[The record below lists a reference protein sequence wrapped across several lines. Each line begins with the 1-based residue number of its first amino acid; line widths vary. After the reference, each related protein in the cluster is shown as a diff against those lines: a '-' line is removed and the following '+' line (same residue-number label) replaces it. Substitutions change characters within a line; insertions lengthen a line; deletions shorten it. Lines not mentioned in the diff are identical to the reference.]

1 MKTPEDSL
9 FLPNF
14 CSIRAVFVTVLVAEL
29 LALVLTLAMADRHSV
44 WEDLGVISLFVQW
57 LVLLCAAA
65 LCILRRL
72 MIHSSNRLVMTLS
85 YLLILAVTV
94 LVSEASYWLFQV
106 YPISSNSLLRY
117 HGDFL
122 LRNIAMAAI
131 LGAMVLRYLY
141 IQHQWKIHLQAES
154 RARIQAL
161 QARIRPHFLFNSMNV
176 IASLTRSEPALA
188 EQTVEDLAELFR
200 ASLTEATEGITL
212 ADELNILQRYI
223 RIEQLRLGDRLR
235 VIWDIES
242 LPRNAL
248 VPALL
253 LQPLVENA
261 VYHGIETREDGGEIS
276 ICGKFDQNWL
286 TIVLENPIS
295 IGHQA
300 NPRTGNRL
308 AMDNIRQRLEVFYE
322 QPGMMQV
329 EQDDTLFRVIL
340 RIPYQVKT
348 A

>member
-1 MKTPEDSL
+1 
-9 FLPNF
+9 
-14 CSIRAVFVTVLVAEL
+14 
-29 LALVLTLAMADRHSV
+29 
-44 WEDLGVISLFVQW
+44 
-57 LVLLCAAA
+57 
-65 LCILRRL
+65 
-72 MIHSSNRLVMTLS
+72 
-85 YLLILAVTV
+85 
-94 LVSEASYWLFQV
+94 
-106 YPISSNSLLRY
+106 
-117 HGDFL
+117 
-122 LRNIAMAAI
+122 MAAI

-176 IASLTRSEPALA
+176 IASLTRSRPALA

-212 ADELNILQRYI
+212 ADELNILERYI

-235 VIWDIES
+235 VNWDIDA
-242 LPRNAL
+242 LPRDAL

-261 VYHGIETREDGGEIS
+261 VYHGIETREGGGEIS
-276 ICGKFDQNWL
+276 IRGSFDKDWL
-286 TIVLENPIS
+286 TVVLENPVTNRQQKS
-295 IGHQA
+295 
-300 NPRTGNRL
+300 PRAGNQL

-322 QPGMMQV
+322 RPGKMQTEISDSV
-329 EQDDTLFRVIL
+329 FRVTL

>member
-1 MKTPEDSL
+1 MSVQEDSL

-29 LALVLTLAMADRHSV
+29 LALVLTLAMAERHSV
-44 WEDLGVISLFVQW
+44 WEDLGIISLFIQW
-57 LVLLCAAA
+57 LVLLCAAT

-72 MIHSSNRLVMTLS
+72 MPHRSNRLVMVVS
-85 YLLILAVTV
+85 YLLILAVTL
-94 LVSEASYWLFQV
+94 LVSEVSYRLFQL
-106 YPISSNSLLRY
+106 YPISSDSLVRF
-117 HGDFL
+117 HTDFL
-122 LRNIAMAAI
+122 LRNTAMAAI

-141 IQHQWKIHLQAES
+141 IQHLWKVHLQAES

-161 QARIRPHFLFNSMNV
+161 QARIRPHFLFNSMNI

-188 EQTVEDLAELFR
+188 EQTVEDLAALFR

-212 ADELNILQRYI
+212 ADELNILERYI

-235 VIWDIES
+235 VTWDIDN
-242 LPRNAL
+242 LPRDAM

-276 ICGKFDQNWL
+276 IRGDFDKDWL
-286 TIVLENPIS
+286 TIVLENPVTRGS
-295 IGHQA
+295 KSS
-300 NPRTGNRL
+300 PRTGNRL
-308 AMDNIRQRLEVFYE
+308 AMDNIRQRLEVYYD
-322 QPGMMQV
+322 QPGSMQT
-329 EQDDTLFRVIL
+329 EITDSLFRVRL